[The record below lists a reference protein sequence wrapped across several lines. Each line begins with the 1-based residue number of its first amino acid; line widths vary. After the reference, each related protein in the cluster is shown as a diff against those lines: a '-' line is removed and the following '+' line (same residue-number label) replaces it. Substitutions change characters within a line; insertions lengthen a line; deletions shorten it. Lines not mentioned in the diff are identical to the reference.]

1 MQYLAFSNKNAIN
14 NSILELSE
22 AKPLVINY
30 VSKEFDTLLLS
41 NLLKQY
47 DVNDYDIFKTEFLT
61 AIINDNLKT
70 NRFIIFGLVGMAYDT
85 IYRLLVNMKFQ
96 KIKETDVVV
105 YFDNSMRVKEDR
117 IVDLEAINNDDDF
130 MNLLSSVLNEGK
142 KLF

>member
-61 AIINDNLKT
+61 TIINDNLKT

>member
-1 MQYLAFSNKNAIN
+1 M
-14 NSILELSE
+14 
-22 AKPLVINY
+22 
-30 VSKEFDTLLLS
+30 LS